1 MTDTGGLYVVNIT
14 PSPANT
20 WGVTDT
26 GTTISGVN
34 GTSFGFD
41 FNPVVDRLRVTS
53 DTDINLRHQVGAAT
67 IVDGNINAPYG
78 NPSVVGAAYLNNFA
92 GTTTTTLFTIDSA
105 NDSLNTQNP
114 PNAGTQV
121 VVGPLGIDVNS
132 EELGFDIES
141 GTNVA
146 YVAANVGPD
155 RRSGLYTVNLATGA
169 TTSLGLIGNGTLVR
183 DITVV
188 IPEPASLACSDCV
201 VAPDP
206 VNRPI
211 TWFVFA
217 ARVNPRHS
225 GGVVFRKR
233 LRGRGLPRYWGGGLV
248 NPLSGKQKCAQSPG
262 FLLEIDRRPCHT
274 TGALAMRSLPH
285 CANPRANSTTS
296 GSPRARSS
304 AFQGSGSGFPSVP
317 ALREKC
323 YAFVQSVGGV
333 NRRGRGSG
341 RRWRN
346 G

>member
-1 MTDTGGLYVVNIT
+1 MRKLFLAAAAASALAVSGTSQASLIWGVDQHNNLFSFDSAAPGAVLTAKKVAVPAGEQVVAIDFRPADGNLYAMTDTGGLYVVNIT

-20 WGVTDT
+20 WPVGNT
-26 GTTISGVN
+26 GTAVSGVN

-146 YVAANVGPD
+146 YLAANVGPD

-188 IPEPASLACSDCV
+188 IPEPASLA
-201 VAPDP
+201 
-206 VNRPI
+206 
-211 TWFVFA
+211 
-217 ARVNPRHS
+217 
-225 GGVVFRKR
+225 
-233 LRGRGLPRYWGGGLV
+233 
-248 NPLSGKQKCAQSPG
+248 
-262 FLLEIDRRPCHT
+262 
-274 TGALAMRSLPH
+274 ALAGL
-285 CANPRANSTTS
+285 
-296 GSPRARSS
+296 GVL
-304 AFQGSGSGFPSVP
+304 G
-317 ALREKC
+317 LR
-323 YAFVQSVGGV
+323 
-333 NRRGRGSG
+333 RRV
-341 RRWRN
+341 
-346 G
+346 

>member
-1 MTDTGGLYVVNIT
+1 MRKLFLAAAAASALAVAGTSQASLIWGVDQHNNLFSFDSAAPGAVLTAKKVAVPAGEQVVAIDFRPADGNLYAMTDTGGLYVVNIT
-14 PSPANT
+14 ASPANT
-20 WGVTDT
+20 WSVTDT

-53 DTDINLRHQVGAAT
+53 DTDINLRHQIGGAT
-67 IVDGNINAPYG
+67 IVDGNLNAPYG

-146 YVAANVGPD
+146 YLAANVGPD

-188 IPEPASLACSDCV
+188 IPEPASLAV
-201 VAPDP
+201 LA
-206 VNRPI
+206 
-211 TWFVFA
+211 
-217 ARVNPRHS
+217 
-225 GGVVFRKR
+225 GLGVLG
-233 LRGRGLPRYWGGGLV
+233 LR
-248 NPLSGKQKCAQSPG
+248 
-262 FLLEIDRRPCHT
+262 RR
-274 TGALAMRSLPH
+274 A
-285 CANPRANSTTS
+285 
-296 GSPRARSS
+296 
-304 AFQGSGSGFPSVP
+304 
-317 ALREKC
+317 
-323 YAFVQSVGGV
+323 
-333 NRRGRGSG
+333 
-341 RRWRN
+341 
-346 G
+346 